1 MPVAVAA
8 AAAVAVAVAAAVEAP
23 MAAMVAAVVA
33 AASCLRRWSL
43 AVQARELGRCEEA
56 ATLAKRRSLSA
67 PPAQIG
73 GWVLR
78 GCFRRGWLG
87 PALASGLK
95 VGSCAAVPVPQAA
108 PQQFGDT
115 AQRPPAPPAVCS
127 QAAPPAGGA
136 RGRRVWLPE
145 WCGCQHAMCS
155 PCRSQHLCS
164 SSAPPAGGQTDILP
178 EGKHGLHSLGDAA
191 QHSHMVGPHTCWR
204 RVWGENA
211 RNTLRDFLST
221 LYFQEGPS

>member
-1 MPVAVAA
+1 
-8 AAAVAVAVAAAVEAP
+8 

-43 AVQARELGRCEEA
+43 AVQAREQGRCEEA
-56 ATLAKRRSLSA
+56 ATLAKRRSLFV

-164 SSAPPAGGQTDILP
+164 SSAPPAGGEFGAKT
-178 EGKHGLHSLGDAA
+178 HGTRPRFSLDLVFPRGPKLDKGREDRRRAPRWRQNTPYVLLSSRCCCSRAA
-191 QHSHMVGPHTCWR
+191 AG
-204 RVWGENA
+204 
-211 RNTLRDFLST
+211 ST
-221 LYFQEGPS
+221 LGQGGSS